1 LLETAHAFEFF
12 PSTLSMSPR
21 QPFAAIE
28 IHRDPARAA
37 EAWTEL
43 ERQSPATVYQ
53 TARFVTPWYETLGRD
68 LGFAPLVLVA
78 RDAEARP
85 AALLALAEKT
95 VGPVRV
101 GFFAGGKDSNANLP
115 LLRPDVTA
123 GADVWSDL
131 LRRAGREAGLD
142 LFALLNQPRHFAGR
156 DNGLT
161 LLPSQDSPG
170 GGHLASLAPDG
181 EAMLAARLSK
191 ESRKKYRKKEAKL
204 TGAAPLTVV
213 VSDEAGQTQ
222 RILDAFFAQK
232 LARFEEKHIDSTFE
246 RPAARAFVEACV
258 ASGAVTLYGLDWGGR
273 IVATYGGGGQAQ
285 RFSAMFNSFDADED
299 ISKSSPRRP
308 AAVFADETARR
319 RRFRNARSRHR
330 RGALQERGVRCRG
343 AVGRYVP
350 GRQRQRSAGARRFR
364 RRARRQGRD
373 QGQPES
379 HGARRPSARPARLK
393 SPPPSTKRP
402 DGLTAVRASSHRDN
416 LK

>member
-1 LLETAHAFEFF
+1 MAHAFDFF
-12 PSTLSMSPR
+12 PSTLAMSPR

-28 IHRDPARAA
+28 IHREPARAA

-53 TARFVTPWYETLGRD
+53 AARFVTPWYETLGRD
-68 LGFAPLVLVA
+68 LGFAPLVVVA
-78 RDAEARP
+78 RDAVARP

-115 LLRPDVTA
+115 LLRPDLTA
-123 GADVWSDL
+123 DADVWAEF

-161 LLPSQDSPG
+161 LLPAQDSPG

-204 TGAAPLTVV
+204 TGAAPLTLVT
-213 VSDEAGQTQ
+213 SDEAGQPQ
-222 RILDAFFAQK
+222 RILNAFFAQK

-246 RPAARAFVEACV
+246 RPAARGFIEACV

-299 ISKSSPRRP
+299 ISKSSPGDLLLFSLMKQLGGAGYETLDLGIGEARYKN
-308 AAVFADETARR
+308 AVCDIAEPLADT
-319 RRFRNARSRHR
+319 F
-330 RGALQERGVRCRG
+330 L
-343 AVGRYVP
+343 AV
-350 GRQRQRSAGARRFR
+350 
-364 RRARRQGRD
+364 
-373 QGQPES
+373 
-379 HGARRPSARPARLK
+379 SARGRLARAGFVAALAAKAAIKASPKAMALVARL
-393 SPPPSTKRP
+393 
-402 DGLTAVRASSHRDN
+402 RALRG
-416 LK
+416 